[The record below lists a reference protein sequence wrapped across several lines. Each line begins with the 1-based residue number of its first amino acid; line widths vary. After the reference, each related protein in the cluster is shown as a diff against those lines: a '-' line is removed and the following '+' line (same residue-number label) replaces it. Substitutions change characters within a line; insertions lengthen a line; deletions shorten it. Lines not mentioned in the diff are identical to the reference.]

1 MNETSDIPPFILL
14 ITGERPGT
22 GETTAAKTVAEKLN
36 IPRHYAGL
44 TRRKLA
50 FIWHN
55 EFQDQD
61 KPWYEFEAAL
71 EQNEIDLDSILFDE
85 DDFDETIL
93 VEFNH
98 AQSQG
103 QINTDLIDNLI
114 DNETKKVYQA
124 AIENR
129 QALVIGAKL
138 AVLLDLITGNEVDF
152 DNKDIPI
159 IPISLVVDT
168 ITGIERV
175 MKRKIEKN
183 EVGVN
188 SRSEK
193 ELFDQTAEQITKRI
207 KQDWTRF
214 EHIYDVHPQDLYRE
228 GIIQIDT
235 TNLSPEEV
243 VQAICVVIRDKAP
256 ETAPALLEILCQ
268 ET

>member
-1 MNETSDIPPFILL
+1 MNETADIPPFILL

-22 GETTAAKTVAEKLN
+22 GETTAAKTVAEQLN

-55 EFQDQD
+55 EFQGQD

-71 EQNEIDLDSILFDE
+71 EQDEIDLNSILFDE

-93 VEFNH
+93 VEFNY

-114 DNETKKVYQA
+114 DNETKKVYQDA
-124 AIENR
+124 LENN
-129 QALVIGAKL
+129 QAWVIGAKL

-152 DNKDIPI
+152 DDKDIPI
-159 IPISLVVDT
+159 IPITLIVDVIEGT
-168 ITGIERV
+168 ERV
-175 MKRKIEKN
+175 LKRKIEKN
-183 EVGVN
+183 EVDVN
-188 SRSEK
+188 SKSEE
-193 ELFDQTAEQITKRI
+193 ELFDQTAEQITKRT

-214 EHIYDVHPQDLYRE
+214 EHIYGVHPQDLYRE
-228 GIIQIDT
+228 GIAQIDT
-235 TNLSPEEV
+235 TNLSPEKV
-243 VQAICVVIRDKAP
+243 VQAICTVIRDKAP
-256 ETAPALLEILCQ
+256 ETAPALLATLC
-268 ET
+268 EP